1 MVSRLKEEYR
11 KSLPPEE
18 QTNLL
23 LNSVERESK
32 RKNKS
37 TPDSGI
43 VVKGIDNCLIRISR
57 CCNPVPGDEIIGYIT
72 RGRGVSVHRKD
83 CPNVK
88 ANIIDGD
95 ARLIEVYWY
104 KKSSKN
110 VSYLADITLKANDRP
125 GLIVEI
131 TNAIGE
137 SRIPLRAINARTAKD
152 MSSLMHMTL
161 EITDTDQLDR
171 IISKMKR
178 IKGVLEITRSK

>member
-1 MVSRLKEEYR
+1 MKKYNFHSVDDIFVAIALGSITLNTVVSRLKEEYR

-104 KKSSKN
+104 KKSSKM
-110 VSYLADITLKANDRP
+110 YHT
-125 GLIVEI
+125 
-131 TNAIGE
+131 
-137 SRIPLRAINARTAKD
+137 
-152 MSSLMHMTL
+152 
-161 EITDTDQLDR
+161 
-171 IISKMKR
+171 
-178 IKGVLEITRSK
+178 